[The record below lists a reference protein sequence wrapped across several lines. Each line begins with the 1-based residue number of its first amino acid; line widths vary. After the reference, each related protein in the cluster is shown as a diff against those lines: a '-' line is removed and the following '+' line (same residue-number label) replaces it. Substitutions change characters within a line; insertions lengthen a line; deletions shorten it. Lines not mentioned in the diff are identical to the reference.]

1 MHLAQS
7 FGLIKKK
14 VFQVYEERD
23 PLHVRMVNLNST
35 NLKVNGGNMLKH
47 CGARIFYLHEGCHFI
62 LLAHLTYISLS
73 RIVHLKLLFLVMWLD
88 CRKNEKSFD
97 NLYNPVWKTLKK
109 NCNFGVSDRGKWFY
123 FIVLLGRLVSWAS
136 DYFCFKSWEKYLANS
151 TLPFLWVFYK
161 KPKIQTLR
169 NLLRGPNAQN
179 THDAE
184 ATLEVFL
191 VSFNIT
197 WNAIFRKW
205 LDDCFCIVSNS

>member
-62 LLAHLTYISLS
+62 LLAHLIYISLS
-73 RIVHLKLLFLVMWLD
+73 RIVHLKLLFLAIWLD

-109 NCNFGVSDRGKWFY
+109 
-123 FIVLLGRLVSWAS
+123 IAILGFLI
-136 DYFCFKSWEKYLANS
+136 EENGS
-151 TLPFLWVFYK
+151 TLLFYLVVLFHEHQTIFVLK
-161 KPKIQTLR
+161 VGKNTWQTRRFPSFGYSIKNRKFKP
-169 NLLRGPNAQN
+169 
-179 THDAE
+179 
-184 ATLEVFL
+184 
-191 VSFNIT
+191 
-197 WNAIFRKW
+197 
-205 LDDCFCIVSNS
+205 